1 MTFLTVMQFI
11 VNIIVVGFMLTV
23 IVIGLIWLIKDKR
36 QSQHSVLRNY
46 PLLARIRYISE
57 KMGPEL
63 RQYLF
68 SGDNEGK
75 PFSRNDYKNI
85 VLAGKYN
92 SRMTSFGTTKDYQDG
107 FYIQNTMFPMQR
119 NEISVDNTTLL
130 STSIY
135 FKTYRR
141 TIWYELWRFRKKC
154 HYSFI

>member
-85 VLAGKYN
+85 VLAGKYKL
-92 SRMTSFGTTKDYQDG
+92 SYE
-107 FYIQNTMFPMQR
+107 PA
-119 NEISVDNTTLL
+119 SVLL
-130 STSIY
+130 KIIKTA
-135 FKTYRR
+135 FTYRTQCFR
-141 TIWYELWRFRKKC
+141 CNVMRFQ
-154 HYSFI
+154 

>member
-11 VNIIVVGFMLTV
+11 VNIIVVGFLLTV

-57 KMGPEL
+57 KWDRNYVSIYFL
-63 RQYLF
+63 DNVNLF
-68 SGDNEGK
+68 HVMII
-75 PFSRNDYKNI
+75 KNI

-119 NEISVDNTTLL
+119 NEISVN
-130 STSIY
+130 IIQHCY
-135 FKTYRR
+135 Q
-141 TIWYELWRFRKKC
+141 
-154 HYSFI
+154 HSFIKSRMSVYLVVKNIVYRQDLIRIT

>member
-11 VNIIVVGFMLTV
+11 VNIIIIGFLLTV
-23 IVIGLIWLIKDKR
+23 MVIGLIWLIKDKR

-107 FYIQNTMFPMQR
+107 FYIQNT
-119 NEISVDNTTLL
+119 
-130 STSIY
+130 
-135 FKTYRR
+135 
-141 TIWYELWRFRKKC
+141 
-154 HYSFI
+154 

>member
-68 SGDNEGK
+68 LGIMKGNLFHVMIIKISFWLE
-75 PFSRNDYKNI
+75 NI
-85 VLAGKYN
+85 
-92 SRMTSFGTTKDYQDG
+92 
-107 FYIQNTMFPMQR
+107 
-119 NEISVDNTTLL
+119 TLV
-130 STSIY
+130 
-135 FKTYRR
+135 
-141 TIWYELWRFRKKC
+141 
-154 HYSFI
+154 

>member
-68 SGDNEGK
+68 SGIMKGNLFHVMIIKISFWLE
-75 PFSRNDYKNI
+75 NI
-85 VLAGKYN
+85 
-92 SRMTSFGTTKDYQDG
+92 
-107 FYIQNTMFPMQR
+107 
-119 NEISVDNTTLL
+119 TLV
-130 STSIY
+130 
-135 FKTYRR
+135 
-141 TIWYELWRFRKKC
+141 
-154 HYSFI
+154 

>member
-11 VNIIVVGFMLTV
+11 VNIIVVGFLLTV

-92 SRMTSFGTTKDYQDG
+92 SRMT
-107 FYIQNTMFPMQR
+107 PA
-119 NEISVDNTTLL
+119 SVLL
-130 STSIY
+130 KIIKTA
-135 FKTYRR
+135 FTYRTQCFR
-141 TIWYELWRFRKKC
+141 CNVMRFQ
-154 HYSFI
+154 